1 MRGVS
6 KVEKTPNGDTPS
18 VPINI
23 YSPEDYVANL
33 DFNELSDEYK
43 EILEIAIC
51 SLLDQDGGKIVLTG
65 GAQAGK
71 TFFGAQM
78 IYSSERF
85 MRNYGMGK
93 FLPISITRTDYNE
106 FAPYIDTMGDYLRR
120 VAQDMG
126 VEVSDICVFTDHS
139 DVAGRIS
146 ESGTDVKIV
155 LEAPE
160 PMYFAMMKAQ
170 ATGMTSVWSGW
181 QVINLSNV
189 YLRRKELVDMVYN
202 AQHDRLSEI
211 HEIELKK
218 KDIVAIVNK
227 LLGLCDAMRD
237 SDGNDRNPYL
247 IVTPAH
253 VAMFARRFIQILS
266 ASSAPEEVT
275 REDVSDT
282 IDRVLDHMSPLIEDA
297 HHRAHALNKSYDQE
311 ELSITASSPEE
322 ARAAMEAMGVE
333 LSEEEE
339 DQILSQFDDEYGLN
353 KPNQAFKAKFRS
365 ISTLE
370 KTLKKSIIGQDRAI
384 GRVTDAMSI
393 PAAGMNTPHKPLRTM
408 LFLGPTGVG
417 KTELSLQ
424 LAENLYTDPLNVIRL
439 DMSEYS
445 SEGATTSLFGTSP
458 GYLGYSKDGGT
469 LTREVAKNPHS
480 LIILDEIEK
489 AKPSTWDAF
498 LQVLDAGRMTT
509 GSGKVVDFS
518 NCVIVMTSNLGTEE
532 MSTRSIGFGD
542 TYSNTKS
549 PEDIERIAKN
559 ALKKYFRVEFINRID
574 EIVVFDQLSEESAR
588 KIVEN
593 ELKNVSKLIESR
605 GHSLSARASTDI
617 LDSILESSDFSQYGA
632 REIQRTIQK
641 KVSVPLAKLVLNAGK
656 TPKKFKLH
664 KSENETFAVKEA

>member
-6 KVEKTPNGDTPS
+6 KVEKTPSGNSPS

-23 YSPEDYVANL
+23 YNPEDYVANL

-51 SLLDQDGGKIVLTG
+51 SLLDQDGGKIILTG
-65 GAQAGK
+65 GAQSGK

-120 VAQDMG
+120 VAQDME

-146 ESGTDVKIV
+146 ESGADVKIV

-170 ATGMTSVWSGW
+170 STGMTSVWSGW
-181 QVINLSNV
+181 EVINLSSV
-189 YLRRKELVDMVYN
+189 YLRRRDLVDMVYS

-218 KDIVAIVNK
+218 KDIVAIINK
-227 LLGLCDAMRD
+227 LLGLCYVMRESSGD
-237 SDGNDRNPYL
+237 DKNPYL
-247 IVTPAH
+247 VATPAH

-275 REDVSDT
+275 REDVANA

-297 HHRAHALNKSYDQE
+297 HHRAHALNSGFDQE
-311 ELSITASSPEE
+311 VAVTASSPEE

-339 DQILSQFDDEYGLN
+339 EEMLSQFGGEYGPT
-353 KPNQAFKAKFRS
+353 KPEQTFKGKFRT

-370 KTLKKSIIGQDRAI
+370 KSLKKSIIGQDRAI
-384 GRVTDAMSI
+384 ERVTDAMSI
-393 PAAGMNTPHKPLRTM
+393 PAAGMNAPHKPLRTM

-445 SEGATTSLFGTSP
+445 SEGSTSALFGTSP
-458 GYLGYSKDGGT
+458 GYIGYSKDGGM

-509 GSGKVVDFS
+509 GSGNVVDFS

-549 PEDIERIAKN
+549 PEELERIAKN

-593 ELKNVSKLIESR
+593 ELKNVSKLIEPR
-605 GHSLSARASTDI
+605 GHSLSARASIDI